1 MQAPPP
7 EVMDNPAASRFELRA
22 GDRRTGDLL
31 GFLNYRRDG
40 NVLHLIHT
48 EVPAEVGGQGYGG
61 ALARGAL
68 EYARTAGLQVVP
80 SCRFVRAYLHRHP
93 EYAPLVT
100 AQ

>member
-7 EVMDNPAASRFELRA
+7 EVVDNPAASRFELRA
-22 GDRRTGDLL
+22 GDQRAGDLL

-48 EVPAEVGGQGYGG
+48 EVPAAVEGQGHGSE
-61 ALARGAL
+61 LARAAL

-80 SCRFVRAYLHRHP
+80 SCRFVRAYLQRHP
-93 EYAPLVT
+93 EYAPLV
-100 AQ
+100 AAR